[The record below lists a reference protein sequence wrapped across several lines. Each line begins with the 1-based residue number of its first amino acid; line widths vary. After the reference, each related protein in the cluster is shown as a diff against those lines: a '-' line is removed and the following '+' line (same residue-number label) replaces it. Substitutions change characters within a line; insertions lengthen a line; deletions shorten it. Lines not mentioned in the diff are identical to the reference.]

1 MYSTLKRCP
10 GLLAWDKLGK
20 RIALDTALG
29 LNYLHARCPPKHW
42 LWSGSL
48 PPCGAP
54 PCRLLLAG
62 GPYALPVRTCESHFW
77 QPVC

>member
-29 LNYLHARCPPKHW
+29 LNYLHSRSAPALTCDQT
-42 LWSGSL
+42 LFCWSCCIHTGSHL
-48 PPCGAP
+48 LHAP
-54 PCRLLLAG
+54 
-62 GPYALPVRTCESHFW
+62 ALD
-77 QPVC
+77 